1 MRTFLSDFKKFLLR
15 GNLLDLAVAV
25 VVGVAFNAVVQSFAN
40 DVLMALIG
48 ALFGKPNF
56 NDVVWGVADGDIY
69 IGKFITAVVNFIIVA
84 FAVFMAIKAFETMN
98 RLRRAPLEDEA
109 DPLTPDQEL
118 LTEIRD
124 LLREQRS
131 A

>member
-84 FAVFMAIKAFETMN
+84 FAVFMAIKAFETMS

>member
-1 MRTFLSDFKKFLLR
+1 MRGFLSDFKKFLLR

-40 DVLMALIG
+40 DVLMGFIG
-48 ALFGKPNF
+48 AIFGKPNF
-56 NDVVWGVADGDIY
+56 NDVVWNVADGKVL
-69 IGKFITAVVNFIIVA
+69 IGKFITALVNFVIVA
-84 FAVFMAIKAFETMN
+84 FAVFMAIKGFETMN
-98 RLRRAPLEDEA
+98 RFRRGALEAEA

-124 LLREQRS
+124 ILQSQQLR
-131 A
+131 